1 MKRNFNEEY
10 KNYVNNDMPD
20 LWSRIEPALKEKSI
34 GKITEKAGNTTSE
47 NEEGKEL
54 DEEIKAINLQPR
66 KRKNSWMK
74 YASVAAGVLLCIV
87 GIRIYQN
94 AGIESS
100 DESTN
105 KMELTA
111 DCTTADEISADDCI
125 EESTEEEC
133 ASESAAKDY
142 NMEDS
147 AASDEGEMAES
158 APMDRQ
164 EMTASDE
171 ESQDTASESAESE
184 AKEDVADSDTEDNTA
199 GQDSHQVVTG
209 TEQADFMT
217 DSGTST
223 EDMEEMELYALSED
237 GFLIDTEEMES
248 QTIKKE
254 KVEHAYID
262 SSDKAPSKWQKRGY
276 VTKYTFIASG
286 RNYVVYVTEEQKK
299 RLEQK
304 LYDPSYVGAYTL
316 YLSIQKEGEK
326 ESEGVFSE
334 KETVRE

>member
-1 MKRNFNEEY
+1 MKRNFKEEY

-20 LWSRIEPALKEKSI
+20 LWSRIEPALKEKNI
-34 GKITEKAGNTTSE
+34 GKTTGKTGNSTSE
-47 NEEGKEL
+47 NEDGKEP
-54 DEEIKAINLQPR
+54 EKEIKTINLQAG

-100 DESTN
+100 DAN

-111 DCTTADEISADDCI
+111 DCTTDEEISADDSI
-125 EESTEEEC
+125 EESAEEHKE
-133 ASESAAKDY
+133 ESAAADDY

-147 AASDEGEMAES
+147 AAGDEGEMTQS

-171 ESQDTASESAESE
+171 ESRDTAPESAEAAESE
-184 AKEDVADSDTEDNTA
+184 GKDDVADSDTEDSAA
-199 GQDSHQVVTG
+199 GKDSQAVAG
-209 TEQADFMT
+209 TEQADSMT

-223 EDMEEMELYALSED
+223 ENMEEMELYAFSED
-237 GFLIDTEEMES
+237 GFLIDTEEMEN

-254 KVEHAYID
+254 KVEHAYIA

-276 VTKYTFIASG
+276 VSKYTFIASG

-316 YLSIQKEGEK
+316 YLFIQKEGEK

>member
-1 MKRNFNEEY
+1 MKRNFDEEY

-47 NEEGKEL
+47 NEEGKEPG
-54 DEEIKAINLQPR
+54 EEMKSINLHSG
-66 KRKNSWMK
+66 KRKNRWMK

-87 GIRIYQN
+87 GIKIYQN

-105 KMELTA
+105 QMEYLMDSA
-111 DCTTADEISADDCI
+111 EAEDSAAEEISADDCT

-133 ASESAAKDY
+133 AGESAAEDY

-147 AASDEGEMAES
+147 AASAEGEMTET

-184 AKEDVADSDTEDNTA
+184 GKEDVAASDTENSTA
-199 GQDSHQVVTG
+199 GQDSHQAVTG
-209 TEQADFMT
+209 TEQMDSMT
-217 DSGTST
+217 DSGINT
-223 EDMEEMELYALSED
+223 EDVEEMELYALSED
-237 GFLIDTEEMES
+237 GFLIDTGEIEN

-262 SSDKAPSKWQKRGY
+262 SSDKAPSKWRKRGY
-276 VTKYTFIASG
+276 VSKYTFIASG
-286 RNYVVYVTEEQKK
+286 RNYVVYVTEAQEK

-326 ESEGVFSE
+326 ESEGVFSG
-334 KETVRE
+334 K

>member
-34 GKITEKAGNTTSE
+34 GKIMEKEGNTTSE
-47 NEEGKEL
+47 NEEGKEP
-54 DEEIKAINLQPR
+54 DEEIKAINLQSG

-111 DCTTADEISADDCI
+111 DCTTTEEISADDCI

-133 ASESAAKDY
+133 ESAAEDY

-147 AASDEGEMAES
+147 AASDEGEMTES

-171 ESQDTASESAESE
+171 ESQDTAPESAESE
-184 AKEDVADSDTEDNTA
+184 VKDDVADSDTENSTA
-199 GQDSHQVVTG
+199 GRDSHQAVTG
-209 TEQADFMT
+209 TEQT
-217 DSGTST
+217 DSMIDSGINT
-223 EDMEEMELYALSED
+223 EDVEEMELYAFSED
-237 GFLIDTEEMES
+237 GFLIDTEEMEN

-254 KVEHAYID
+254 KVEHAYIA

-276 VTKYTFIASG
+276 VSKYTFIASG

-334 KETVRE
+334 K